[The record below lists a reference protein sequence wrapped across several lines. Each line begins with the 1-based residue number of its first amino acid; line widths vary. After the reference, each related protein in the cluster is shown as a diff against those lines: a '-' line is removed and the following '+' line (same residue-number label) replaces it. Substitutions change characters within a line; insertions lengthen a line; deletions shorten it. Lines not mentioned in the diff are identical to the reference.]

1 MSTDYSKKKN
11 AELEELLKAHSL
23 PHTGKKA
30 DLIARL
36 QAYDKDHPPT
46 ESKPAA
52 PTPSTATIVADDEID
67 WDDDE
72 AGPDKATDPS
82 AASAIAAGGQGRVDN
97 PLAVPNQVA
106 VIDPSTTDDLTI
118 TGDIGATTTTDDAPE
133 ATTEPTTT
141 EPSKEIPAETNTSEE
156 KPAEETP
163 AVPPPAPVQFT
174 AGLSSTT
181 LDEELEKRKS
191 RAARFGIQETT
202 DEALKALE
210 RAKRFG
216 TAGSAEEKTAVKGLD
231 TALPERTY
239 SAGRKR
245 GRRGDDEERSTK
257 RVDRNGRRDGGKG
270 RDAGRDAGRGRDGG
284 RGGQRMRG
292 EGAGQRRDGGRER
305 AEGGGQE
312 RRERGGGQK
321 KEGGATG
328 TLSEKDKQAAE
339 ARKKRFTAAAA

>member
-36 QAYDKDHPPT
+36 QAYDKEHPPA
-46 ESKPAA
+46 EPKPAA

-97 PLAVPNQVA
+97 PLAVPNQVP

-118 TGDIGATTTTDDAPE
+118 IGDTGATTTDDAPD
-133 ATTEPTTT
+133 ATKEPAIN
-141 EPSKEIPAETNTSEE
+141 EPSKEIPTETTLSEP

-239 SAGRKR
+239 GAGKKR
-245 GRRGDDEERSTK
+245 GRRGDDEERNTK

-270 RDAGRDAGRGRDGG
+270 RDGGRDTGRGRDSG
-284 RGGQRMRG
+284 RGGQRRRG

-305 AEGGGQE
+305 AEGGGRE

-321 KEGGATG
+321 KEGGATS
-328 TLSEKDKQAAE
+328 TLSEKDKLAAE
-339 ARKKRFTAAAA
+339 ARKKRFTAAVA